1 MLSPAQKNL
10 AIECLV
16 EIPWERGHPARIF
29 RVFRSHPRAGCPR
42 SQEIRTF
49 CTRLNVDNVP
59 EFRENM
65 CSPAMIGIASL
76 RSQ

>member
-1 MLSPAQKNL
+1 MDIHYEFYSGVKKSMQLNAL
-10 AIECLV
+10 M

-49 CTRLNVDNVP
+49 CTRLNI
-59 EFRENM
+59 E
-65 CSPAMIGIASL
+65 
-76 RSQ
+76 Q